1 MVMCKVHDEA
11 SYSDTRSDCAILPWN
26 INGVSGALLS
36 HTTEAADETGG
47 HHVDND
53 NAGVA
58 EVTTKEMGN
67 GMAPMWAQG
76 VRAST

>member
-1 MVMCKVHDEA
+1 MRPRTA
-11 SYSDTRSDCAILPWN
+11 TRAPIVQYCLWN

-47 HHVDND
+47 HHVDDD

-58 EVTTKEMGN
+58 EVTTKEKGN
-67 GMAPMWAQG
+67 GVAPMWAQG